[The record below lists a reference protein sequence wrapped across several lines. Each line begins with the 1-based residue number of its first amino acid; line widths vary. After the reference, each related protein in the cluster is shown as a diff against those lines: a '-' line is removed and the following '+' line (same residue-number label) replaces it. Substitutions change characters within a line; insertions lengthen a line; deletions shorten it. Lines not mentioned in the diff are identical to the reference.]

1 MKTPDHK
8 VLRNNLID
16 GFISMVQEIRQTASD
31 DPIGHS
37 VCRIIESRLRGEKVV
52 FDPNEFIPGYPEV
65 KHFSDIH
72 YTIVAFVDNRDES
85 NRVLLLAYRIK
96 AYIGTERQPL
106 YGDCCYRHEYD
117 YRLVPPTFKLSIN
130 WSGDSRLDSYGP
142 LRFADQADLGRYG
155 KAVLECHKW
164 SEQLLQNEPHKQL
177 HSEN

>member
-16 GFISMVQEIRQTASD
+16 GFISMVQEIQQVASD
-31 DPIGHS
+31 DPIGCS
-37 VCRIIESRLRGEKVV
+37 VCRIIESRLREEKAV
-52 FDPNEFIPGYPEV
+52 FDPNEFIHGYPEV

-72 YTIVAFVDNRDES
+72 YTIVAFIDDPAVS
-85 NRVLLLAYRIK
+85 NRALFLAYRIK
-96 AYIGTERQPL
+96 TYIGTMRVPL
-106 YGDCCYRHEYD
+106 YGEYHYHEYD

-142 LRFADQADLGRYG
+142 LRLADQADMERYG

-164 SEQLLQNEPHKQL
+164 SEQLLQNELHKQL
-177 HSEN
+177 HSEK